1 MFRPLGSWPNRWRAN
16 NITLFVSPFPEFSAS
31 NFRIACRRP
40 RNDVTIRRQCEKARD
55 NDSSAREFFIF
66 VQYTDVDKKTS
77 FSNHLHTMLSPIH
90 PYTKK
95 AKKTKTLP
103 SLWCYVKVGQ
113 MQNARVQN
121 GELPFSSDVHTRYMD
136 TKNTG
141 EIQHEVFRSF
151 FFFFFFGREH
161 FEPLC
166 AVLDFLAVY
175 VQRCIFWTAC
185 FGIFFLEVPFFIMG
199 FYSVHNNKTSD
210 WIHWPIKPCKKFANV
225 YNASLVCKW
234 RPSFAQASA
243 FSAAAWKEVSFTMVP
258 DQRSFDTSAAF

>member
-1 MFRPLGSWPNRWRAN
+1 
-16 NITLFVSPFPEFSAS
+16 
-31 NFRIACRRP
+31 
-40 RNDVTIRRQCEKARD
+40 
-55 NDSSAREFFIF
+55 
-66 VQYTDVDKKTS
+66 
-77 FSNHLHTMLSPIH
+77 MLSPIH

-95 AKKTKTLP
+95 AKKKTLP

-151 FFFFFFGREH
+151 CLEGSILNH
-161 FEPLC
+161 FAL
-166 AVLDFLAVY
+166 
-175 VQRCIFWTAC
+175 FWT
-185 FGIFFLEVPFFIMG
+185 FWQFMFSVGFFERLVSEFCLEVPFFIMG

-225 YNASLVCKW
+225 YNVSLVCKW